1 MLSVGTGAD
10 PKYKNKTSC
19 IFIQLWLV
27 LAVAGSTP
35 LEAPRNVKLSRALI
49 SGLRALPRAQD
60 IQLAPFLLFLNG
72 KPKAESIKCGNHNL
86 SYKVINWFIDNCQTG
101 TDFAPPS

>member
-1 MLSVGTGAD
+1 MVGQKNQPKTNQKTNQPRQKPTFSWLVAD
-10 PKYKNKTSC
+10 P
-19 IFIQLWLV
+19 
-27 LAVAGSTP
+27 
-35 LEAPRNVKLSRALI
+35 R
-49 SGLRALPRAQD
+49 RALPRAQD